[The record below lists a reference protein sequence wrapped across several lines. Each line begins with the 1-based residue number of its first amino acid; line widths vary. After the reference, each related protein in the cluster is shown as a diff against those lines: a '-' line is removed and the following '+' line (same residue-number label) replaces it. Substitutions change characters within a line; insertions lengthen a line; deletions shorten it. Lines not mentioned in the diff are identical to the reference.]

1 MTTADNQQ
9 AGGQTAAHRS
19 GTSDARPGSFRLD
32 PARSSVSISHKT
44 IWGLVTVRGTFSG
57 LSGTAEILD
66 DGSGRGRLEIDA
78 ASIDT
83 KQGKRD
89 EHLRSADFFSTESHP
104 EIIAE
109 ITTAARHGHQSVS
122 AAGTL
127 TVAGQT
133 RPLTLTAELTDEG
146 GDAVVLAA
154 DTEFDRTDFGMNWNR
169 LGTIKGNARVHV
181 VARFVRE

>member
-1 MTTADNQQ
+1 VTTADNQQ
-9 AGGQTAAHRS
+9 ADRAAANHT
-19 GTSDARPGSFRLD
+19 GTPVARPGSFRLD
-32 PARSSVSISHKT
+32 PAASSVSISHKT

-57 LSGTAEILD
+57 LSGTAEIRA

-83 KQGKRD
+83 KHGKRD
-89 EHLRSADFFSTESHP
+89 EHLRSADFFSTKSHP
-104 EIIAE
+104 EIVAD
-109 ITTAARHGHQSVS
+109 ITTATRQGQENVS

-133 RPLTLTAELTDEG
+133 RPLTLTASVTEDG
-146 GDAVVLAA
+146 GDALVLTA

-169 LGTIKGNARVHV
+169 LGTIKGAARVHV

>member
-9 AGGQTAAHRS
+9 AAEASADHTRTPSAGPA
-19 GTSDARPGSFRLD
+19 FRLD
-32 PARSSVSISHKT
+32 PAGSSVSISHRT

-57 LSGTAEILD
+57 LSGTAEIQA

-89 EHLRSADFFSTESHP
+89 QHLRSADFFHTERHP
-104 EIIAE
+104 DIVAE
-109 ITTAARHGHQSVS
+109 ITTAARQGQESV
-122 AAGTL
+122 AAGGTL
-127 TVAGQT
+127 TVAGHT
-133 RPLTLTAELTDEG
+133 RPLTLTATLTEEG
-146 GDAVVLAA
+146 GDALVLTA
-154 DTEFDRTDFGMNWNR
+154 DSEFDRADFGMGWNR
-169 LGTIKGNARVHV
+169 LGMITGAARVHV